1 MILSKIKGLICRMF
15 LFSLLIGIPQVEIDI
30 VGTYNANDAFARI
43 EQQGQQRQLQD
54 HRFFQRNAYLK
65 SNSPIEII
73 KSEPHFLLMRF
84 RLTHLNMELVNNELA
99 QTHQLNGRSA
109 TRVQFDG
116 SSWTTESGKPKLPIY
131 SVQIGLPSASSVTTT
146 IIDKQSS
153 FKSLETPPL
162 TNQELHAPPGDNNG
176 NNGTDVQDPFKYGTG
191 ISPPSS
197 TLYPSKL
204 VEVIPIGFVR
214 SQRIGILH
222 INPVQYNSTTRQIKV
237 TDDITF
243 RIDFFGSVQ
252 YNGTDASTSLPL
264 HSLESYAYENM
275 YQSILINN
283 TQAAQWRHNHLQQQM
298 RSGHA
303 PNIGPMAPAAPIS
316 TPRRR
321 FKIPITENNMYR
333 INHARLITS
342 GIEPDTIDFDSIRIE
357 TRGNQQGFYIF
368 DIDNDETFDPE
379 DKIVFYARGVVG
391 NKFTSTNYYWFS
403 YVPKGAVEIVDE
415 DVNENTYRIGTR
427 STLPVSGNVLPPIA
441 FLTKKRF
448 EEENFYDPLD
458 GRDVRSELADHYF
471 WTAFRGGADSNLKR
485 KQFPV
490 QLLGAINRFETD
502 REATLRVR
510 LQGAS
515 RKSNVLHKAVI
526 VFNNDQLGD
535 EETWRRQANPLVIR
549 DIPQAKIDH
558 TNVNYLL
565 IVANDTNNTPEGSYD
580 FYLDWYEF
588 EYWRTFRAIDNR
600 LEFNSKTDPDAIG
613 TTQFNVSGFSNDSI
627 DVYAIS
633 LQTGIKQKLV
643 DGLISGSANNYQIK
657 FQDEVKDYTN
667 YYFAIANNAYKPVSN
682 LTEIPQ
688 SSLRNDA
695 TQTDYI
701 VITHNTF
708 LERIQPLVDFR
719 RSQGLTVR
727 VVDIDEIYNEYSH
740 GLFNPFAI
748 RTFLRDAYHSWQ
760 PPAPTYVVLVGDA
773 HHDYKRVIV
782 ERYKRDPNFNR
793 VYDLYLN
800 FVPTY
805 HGWAPESGET
815 AMDQRFVNI
824 VGEDSLPDMFIG
836 RLSVQTPKELDI
848 IVQKIINYEQKPII
862 GPWQAMLTQIADNE
876 VDNPSDIGFE
886 LSRDE
891 LIKDIIPLGYRT
903 KQIYLRKIK
912 RPDTARGYILDAFK
926 NGTIVMEYAG
936 HGGNQTWAD
945 EGIFHINDID
955 KLRNNRLPFV
965 ISTTCLNGEFDKP
978 QQYGKHSLSEQ
989 FLHGKYGAIASLSAT
1004 RLTYAPANA
1013 EFDTDLFTTM
1023 FEHEPFEQKQGAAAN
1038 RYSGAAIPAT
1048 LGKIV
1053 TEAKIRFLTRNSN
1066 EQWIPGAEQYTLF
1079 GDPATRLALPTLD
1092 LQVKLE
1098 DVALNPSKQIV
1109 IQNNEAGIHDLN
1121 GTWWKAEE
1129 FSTENLIASAI
1140 FYNDF
1145 DEDIENDF
1153 VAQTSGKIWKGEF
1166 GTIRMNIPSKALPG
1180 RGVVSVFADDGNRAA
1195 IGGAI
1200 FWIDTPIIESV
1211 RETIDSL
1218 DTHTFNLQTL
1228 IYDDLG
1234 VNGIRSVEVEWDD
1247 TFNYKDTRN
1256 TMIKIKQPTGTNQFR
1271 PGGQW
1276 YELKDPIPLPR
1287 GGYKIRYR
1295 IEVTD
1300 INGFKSEYPGPN
1312 KRIEVRAPQ
1321 GPNLHIAAD
1330 GSTRYPIQYSYN
1342 DKIKEYSIIAELV
1355 NNGGRTVKT
1364 DFDVIFAEGNPDIDS
1379 DFVVDSIGN
1388 TDAKIIG
1395 TITLQPDDW
1404 EDGETVLQ
1412 KAVIRLPLPEN
1423 LATGVHEIFVMLD
1436 PEVDTSTKDIIGR
1449 VIEYN
1454 ERDNKRRITFVV
1466 NEYFYNAT
1474 QPLTAHSLDRV
1485 FNIDF
1490 PVAAATTE
1498 DELIP
1503 LNVSS
1508 SAPYA
1513 ITQPSLSFATIP
1525 QVAALRRGII
1535 RTGEERLQQY
1545 DVSIQKSDFVLQKPV
1560 TLKLRFDISSL
1571 EDIVRENTPWHD
1583 GSRDF
1588 QGALIDE
1595 AEKLG
1600 IYAWNEEYEKWRRL
1614 HSNVAYTTGDD
1625 RKEGERP
1632 TLDTEG
1638 PIFELENYVTP
1649 IQIENGNKQP
1659 LPIENVKVS
1668 PELTPAGTWVILFL
1682 DPTHFEVYL
1691 KKKEHILYEKFDT
1704 AGQLDI
1710 PYRIENYG
1718 MEFKITENWVVPPE
1732 LNDGSPIVPFEFADI
1747 LIIETDY
1754 SAGTAILKET
1764 RNRNAGNG
1772 TATVK
1777 AKLGTREEFAV
1788 GDWFIFFTS
1797 ENNFELRDR
1806 TGDPLYLPNDVRIDG
1821 RVNEIQFLNHLG
1833 IEILVKAG
1841 SEPFK
1846 YGDKIKFSTA
1856 KVGTIT
1862 AETNELTPFTLI
1874 SNEDHTPP
1882 DFELWIDGVKP
1893 QKGSVIA
1900 PRPHIS
1906 ILLEDENGVDLDTI
1920 VIRRGDN
1927 GKPLEPISEYIL
1939 RNPKDV
1945 NTVPIDYKPILF
1957 PGEYA
1962 YEIEAR
1968 DFNGNAIGG
1977 KALKIQTQFLVTEMP
1992 DIMPPVIEIM
2002 VNDEILIG
2010 TEWNFVDT
2018 GADSLGELKNIGK
2031 NLITQ
2036 QPQCEIRVTDE
2047 NALDFSLLNIT
2058 FNKVMTDGAA
2068 SEHSSDLTQRYQ
2080 EFASTIF
2087 KGAEWEYDN
2096 TNPGEAS
2103 FSFAPDLPNGT
2114 YRLQVTAADTSEN
2127 TTQIEA
2133 GFTLDETVGFQDKVF
2148 NVPNPVTNSKTDF
2161 IYQLTQP
2168 PDKVTIKIYTVS
2180 GRLIRT
2186 IVDDNAKR
2194 GNNETFWDLKDETGT
2209 RCANGVYLYRVVA
2222 HTEDS
2227 RVEKIGKLAI
2237 LR

>member
-1 MILSKIKGLICRMF
+1 MINRLIRRIF
-15 LFSLLIGIPQVEIDI
+15 LFSLLIGILQVEIDLEGI
-30 VGTYNANDAFARI
+30 YCANNVFA
-43 EQQGQQRQLQD
+43 QSQRGQLQ
-54 HRFFQRNAYLK
+54 NLNSYL
-65 SNSPIEII
+65 NNNPPIEII
-73 KSEPHFLLMRF
+73 RSEPHFLILRF
-84 RLTHLNMELVNNELA
+84 RLTHLEMELVKT
-99 QTHQLNGRSA
+99 QTHQLNGQSA
-109 TRVQFDG
+109 TRIQFDG
-116 SSWTTESGKPKLPIY
+116 SSWTTDSGKPKLPNY
-131 SVQIGLPSASSVTTT
+131 SVQIGLPSTSSVTTT

-153 FKSLETPPL
+153 FKTLATPPL
-162 TNQELHAPPGDNNG
+162 TNQEIDPTPEFNNG
-176 NNGTDVQDPFKYGTG
+176 NNGKDMQNMKKHAGTLA
-191 ISPPSS
+191 PPSS
-197 TLYPSKL
+197 SIMYPSKL

-222 INPVQYNSTTRQIKV
+222 VNPVQYNSTTQQIKV
-237 TDDITF
+237 TDDMTF

-252 YNGTDASTSLPL
+252 YSGSTASTSLAL
-264 HSLESYAYENM
+264 HSLDSSAYENM
-275 YQSILINN
+275 FQSILLNN
-283 TQAAQWRHNHLQQQM
+283 KQAAQWRRDQNQQQM
-298 RSGHA
+298 RLGHS
-303 PNIGPMAPAAPIS
+303 PNIGPMAPAAPII

-321 FKIPITENNMYR
+321 FKIPITENNMYS
-333 INHARLITS
+333 INHVKLIAS
-342 GIEPDTIDFDSIRIE
+342 GIEPDTIDFDSIRVE
-357 TRGNQQGFYIF
+357 TGGNQQGFYIF

-379 DKIVFYARGVVG
+379 DKIVFYARGLVG
-391 NKFTSTNYYWFS
+391 NKFTNTNYYWFS
-403 YVPKGAVEIVDE
+403 FVPKGVVEVVD
-415 DVNENTYRIGTR
+415 ENTYRIGTR
-427 STLPVSGNVLPPIA
+427 SASPVSNNVLPPKA

-471 WTAFRGGADSNLKR
+471 WAAFRGGADSNLKR
-485 KQFPV
+485 KPFPV
-490 QLLGAINRFETD
+490 QLPGAISRFDTERD
-502 REATLRVR
+502 ATVR
-510 LQGAS
+510 IKLQGSS
-515 RKSNVLHKAVI
+515 RKSNTLHRAVI
-526 VFNNDQLGD
+526 IFNNDQLGD
-535 EETWRRQANPLVIR
+535 EETWRRQGNPLVIR

-558 TNVNYLL
+558 NNVNYLL
-565 IVANDTNNTPEGSYD
+565 IVANDTNNTPEGFYD

-588 EYWRTFRAIDNR
+588 EYWHTFRAIDDR
-600 LEFNSKTDPDAIG
+600 LNFNSKTDPNTIG
-613 TTQFNVSGFSNDSI
+613 KTQFNVSGFSNDSI

-633 LQTGIKQKLV
+633 LQAGIKKKLV
-643 DGLISGSANNYQIK
+643 DGLISGSVTNYQIR
-657 FQDEVKDYTN
+657 FEDEVKNYTN
-667 YYFAIANNAYKPVSN
+667 YYFAIANNAYELVSS

-701 VITHNTF
+701 VITHSIF
-708 LERIQPLVDFR
+708 LERIQPLVAFR

-727 VVDIDEIYNEYSH
+727 VVDVDEIYNEYSH

-748 RTFLRDAYHSWQ
+748 HTFLRDAYHSWQ
-760 PPAPTYVVLVGDA
+760 PPAPTYVLLVGDA

-793 VYDLYLN
+793 IYNLYPN

-824 VGEDSLPDMFIG
+824 VGSDPLPDMFIG
-836 RLSVQTPKELDI
+836 RLSVQTTQELDI
-848 IVQKIINYEQKPII
+848 IIEKIINYEQKPII
-862 GPWQAMLTQIADNE
+862 GPWQATLTQIADNE

-891 LIKDIIPLGYRT
+891 LIKDIIPLGYTT

-912 RPDTARGYILDAFK
+912 HADTARGYILDSFK
-926 NGTIVMEYAG
+926 DGTVVMEYAG

-955 KLRNNRLPFV
+955 KLRNDRLPFV

-989 FLHGKYGAIASLSAT
+989 FVHGRYGAIASLSAS

-1013 EFDTDLFTTM
+1013 EFDNDLFTTM
-1023 FEHEPFEQKQGAAAN
+1023 FEHEPFEQKQGIAAN
-1038 RYSGAAIPAT
+1038 SSAWGAIPAT

-1053 TEAKIRFLTRNSN
+1053 TEAKIRFLTRISN
-1066 EQWIPGAEQYTLF
+1066 PQWVPGAEQYTLF

-1098 DVALNPSKQIV
+1098 EVALNPSKQIV
-1109 IQNNEAGIHDLN
+1109 IFNNEVGIHDVN

-1153 VAQTSGKIWKGEF
+1153 TAKTIGKIWRGEF
-1166 GTIRMNIPSKALPG
+1166 GTIHMNIPSNALPG
-1180 RGVVSVFADDGNRAA
+1180 RGVVNMFADDGKRAA
-1195 IGGAI
+1195 IGGTS
-1200 FWIDTPIIESV
+1200 FWVDTPIIEDV
-1211 RETIDSL
+1211 REVIDSI
-1218 DTHTFNLQTL
+1218 DTHTFNVQTL

-1247 TFNYKDTRN
+1247 TFHYKNTRN
-1256 TMIKIKQPTGTNQFR
+1256 TMIKITGPTGTNSMMKVDR

-1287 GGYKIRYR
+1287 GGYKIRYS

-1312 KRIEVRAPQ
+1312 RRVEVRAPQ
-1321 GPNLHIAAD
+1321 GPNLYIAAD
-1330 GSTRYPIQYSYN
+1330 GSTRYPIQYTYN
-1342 DKIKEYSIIAELV
+1342 NQTREYYIIAELV

-1364 DFDVIFAEGNPDIDS
+1364 SFDVIFAEGNPDIDG
-1379 DFVVDSIGN
+1379 DFRVND
-1388 TDAKIIG
+1388 DAQIIG
-1395 TITLQPDDW
+1395 TLTLQPDEW
-1404 EDGETVLQ
+1404 EQGETVLQ
-1412 KAVIRLPLPEN
+1412 KAVVRLTLHEN
-1423 LATGVHEIFVMLD
+1423 LATGVHEICVMLD
-1436 PEVDTSTKDIIGR
+1436 PEVDTSTRDIIGN

-1454 ERDNKRRITFVV
+1454 ERDNKRRITFVI
-1466 NEYFYNAT
+1466 NEYFYNASR
-1474 QPLTAHSLDRV
+1474 PLTVHSLDRV
-1485 FNIDF
+1485 FTLDF
-1490 PVAAATTE
+1490 PIAAQLVEQKMATE

-1503 LNVSS
+1503 LNISS
-1508 SAPYA
+1508 SAPYS

-1525 QVAALRRGII
+1525 QVAAIRRGII
-1535 RTGEERLQQY
+1535 RTGKERFQQY
-1545 DVSIQKSDFVLQKPV
+1545 DVSIQKSNFVLRKPV

-1571 EDIVRENTPWHD
+1571 EDIVRETTPWHD

-1600 IYAWNEEYEKWRRL
+1600 IYEWNKEYEKWGRL
-1614 HSNVAYTTGDD
+1614 PSKVAYTTGDE
-1625 RKEGERP
+1625 KP

-1659 LPIENVKVS
+1659 LPIENVKIS

-1682 DPTHFEVYL
+1682 DPTHFVVYL
-1691 KKKEHILYEKFDT
+1691 QEKEHTLYEKFDA

-1718 MEFKITENWVVPPE
+1718 MEFTITENWIVPPE
-1732 LNDGSPIVPFEFADI
+1732 LNDGSPTVPFEFADI
-1747 LIIETDY
+1747 LVIETGY
-1754 SAGTAILKET
+1754 AKGAAILRGT
-1764 RNRNAGNG
+1764 RNKNAGNG
-1772 TATVK
+1772 TATVEV
-1777 AKLGTREEFAV
+1777 KLGTREQFAV

-1797 ENNFELRDR
+1797 ENHFELRDR
-1806 TGDPLYLPNDVRIDG
+1806 IGEPLYLPNDVRIDG
-1821 RVNEIQFLNHLG
+1821 RVNEIEFLNHLG

-1841 SEPFK
+1841 SEPFEF
-1846 YGDKIKFSTA
+1846 GDKIKFSTA
-1856 KVGTIT
+1856 QVGTVT
-1862 AETNELTPFTLI
+1862 AETTKLTPFTLI
-1874 SNEDHTPP
+1874 SNEDYTGP

-1900 PRPHIS
+1900 PRPYIS
-1906 ILLEDENGVDLDTI
+1906 ILLEDENGVDLDTL

-1927 GKPLEPISEYIL
+1927 GKPLEPISDYIL
-1939 RNPKDV
+1939 RNPKNV
-1945 NTVPIDYKPILF
+1945 NTVPIDYKPILY

-1962 YEIEAR
+1962 FEIETR

-1977 KALKIQTQFLVTEMP
+1977 KAAKIQTQFLVTEMP
-1992 DIMPPVIEIM
+1992 DIIPPVIEIT
-2002 VNDEILIG
+2002 VNDEMLIE
-2010 TEWNFVDT
+2010 TELNT
-2018 GADSLGELKNIGK
+2018 DSLAEFPVKRNGIG
-2031 NLITQ
+2031 NNRITQ
-2036 QPQCEIRVTDE
+2036 QPKCEIRVTDE
-2047 NALDFSLLNIT
+2047 TALDISLLNIT
-2058 FNKVMTDGAA
+2058 FNKIMTDDAEG
-2068 SEHSSDLTQRYQ
+2068 DVTQRYR
-2080 EFASTIF
+2080 EFET
-2087 KGAEWEYDN
+2087 AEWEYDT
-2096 TNPGEAS
+2096 TNPGEAN
-2103 FSFAPDLPNGT
+2103 FSFDPNLPNGT

-2133 GFTLDETVGFQDKVF
+2133 DFTLDETVGFLHQVF
-2148 NVPNPVTNSKTDF
+2148 NVPNPVPNGRTDF

-2168 PDKVTIKIYTVS
+2168 PDKVTIKIYAVS

-2186 IVDDNAKR
+2186 IVDDSAER
-2194 GNNETFWDLKDETGT
+2194 GHNETYWDLKDETGT
-2209 RCANGVYLYRVVA
+2209 RCANGVYLYRVIA
-2222 HTEDS
+2222 HTGNS
-2227 RVEKIGKLAI
+2227 KIEKIGKLAI

>member
-1 MILSKIKGLICRMF
+1 MIKRLICRMF
-15 LFSLLIGIPQVEIDI
+15 LLSLLVGILQVEIDI
-30 VGTYNANDAFARI
+30 EGIYNANNAVA
-43 EQQGQQRQLQD
+43 QSQQRQLQ
-54 HRFFQRNAYLK
+54 NLSPYLK
-65 SNSPIEII
+65 SNPPIEII
-73 KSEPHFLLMRF
+73 KSESHFLLLRF
-84 RLTHLNMELVNNELA
+84 RLTQLNMELVKT
-99 QTHQLNGRSA
+99 QTHQLNGQSA
-109 TRVQFDG
+109 TRIHFDG
-116 SSWTTESGKPKLPIY
+116 SSWTTESGKPKLPVY

-153 FKSLETPPL
+153 FKTLETPPL
-162 TNQELHAPPGDNNG
+162 TNQEIDPSPEFNNG
-176 NNGTDVQDPFKYGTG
+176 SNGTDVQDKKKL
-191 ISPPSS
+191 SSPSS
-197 TLYPSKL
+197 SILYPSKL

-237 TDDITF
+237 TDDMTF

-252 YNGTDASTSLPL
+252 YNGTAASTSLPL
-264 HSLESYAYENM
+264 HSLDSSAYENM
-275 YQSILINN
+275 FRSILINN
-283 TQAAQWRHNHLQQQM
+283 KQAAQWRHNQNQQQM
-298 RSGHA
+298 RSGHS
-303 PNIGPMAPAAPIS
+303 PNIGPMAPAAPLI

-333 INHARLITS
+333 INHTRLIAS

-357 TRGNQQGFYIF
+357 TGGNQQGFYIF

-379 DKIVFYARGVVG
+379 DKIVFYARGLVG
-391 NKFTSTNYYWFS
+391 NKFTNTNYYWFS
-403 YVPKGAVEIVDE
+403 FVPKGAVEDID
-415 DVNENTYRIGTR
+415 ENTYRIGTR
-427 STLPVSGNVLPPIA
+427 SVSPISDNVIPPKA
-441 FLTKKRF
+441 FLTKMRDEK
-448 EEENFYDPLD
+448 ENFYDPLD

-471 WTAFRGGADSNLKR
+471 WTAFRGGADSNIKR

-490 QLLGAINRFETD
+490 QLPGAINRFDTERD
-502 REATLRVR
+502 ATVR
-510 LQGAS
+510 IKLQGSS
-515 RKSNVLHKAVI
+515 RKSNVLHRAVI
-526 VFNNDQLGD
+526 IFNNDQLGD
-535 EETWRRQANPLVIR
+535 EETWRRQGNPLVIR

-565 IVANDTNNTPEGSYD
+565 IVANDTNDTPEGSYD

-588 EYWRTFRAIDNR
+588 EYWRTFRAIEDR
-600 LEFNSKTDPDAIG
+600 LEFNSKTDPKAFG
-613 TTQFNVSGFSNDSI
+613 ATQFNVSGFSNDSI

-633 LQTGIKQKLV
+633 LQAGIKQKLV
-643 DGLISGSANNYQIK
+643 DGLISGSTTNYQIR
-657 FQDEVKDYTN
+657 FEDEVKNSTN
-667 YYFAIANNAYKPVSN
+667 YYFAIANNAYKPVS
-682 LTEIPQ
+682 LTEIQQ

-708 LERIQPLVDFR
+708 LERIQPLVEFR

-760 PPAPTYVVLVGDA
+760 PPAPTYVLLVGDA

-782 ERYKRDPNFNR
+782 ERYRRDPNFNR
-793 VYDLYLN
+793 VYDLYPN

-824 VGEDSLPDMFIG
+824 VGSDPLPDMFIG
-836 RLSVQTPKELDI
+836 RLSVQTTQELDVI
-848 IVQKIINYEQKPII
+848 IRKIINYEQKPII
-862 GPWQAMLTQIADNE
+862 GPWQATLTQIADNE

-903 KQIYLRKIK
+903 KQIYLRKIG
-912 RPDTARGYILDAFK
+912 RADTARGYILNAFK
-926 NGTIVMEYAG
+926 DGTIVMEYAG

-945 EGIFHINDID
+945 EGIFHINDIA

-1013 EFDTDLFTTM
+1013 EFDNDLFTTM
-1023 FEHEPFEQKQGAAAN
+1023 FEHEPFEQKQGVAAN
-1038 RYSGAAIPAT
+1038 SSALAAIPAT

-1053 TEAKIRFLTRNSN
+1053 TEAKIRFLTRTSN
-1066 EQWIPGAEQYTLF
+1066 PQWVPGAEQYTLF
-1079 GDPATRLALPTLD
+1079 GDPATQLALPTLN

-1098 DVALNPSKQIV
+1098 EVALNPSKQIV
-1109 IQNNEAGIHDLN
+1109 ILNNEAGIHDVD

-1153 VAQTSGKIWKGEF
+1153 TAQTPGKIWKGEF
-1166 GTIRMNIPSKALPG
+1166 GTIRMHIPSKALPG
-1180 RGVVSVFADDGNRAA
+1180 RGVVSLFADDGKRAA
-1195 IGGAI
+1195 VGGTV
-1200 FWIDTPIIESV
+1200 FWVDTPIIEDV
-1211 RETIDSL
+1211 REILDSV
-1218 DTHTFNLQTL
+1218 DTHTLNVQTL
-1228 IYDDLG
+1228 VYDDLG

-1247 TFNYKDTRN
+1247 TFNYRDTRN
-1256 TMIKIKQPTGTNQFR
+1256 PMIKMPQPPDTSTTMKVVR

-1321 GPNLHIAAD
+1321 GPNLQIAAD
-1330 GSTRYPIQYSYN
+1330 GSTRYPIQYNYN
-1342 DKIKEYSIIAELV
+1342 DQTKEYSIIAELI
-1355 NNGGRTVKT
+1355 NDGGRTVKT
-1364 DFDVIFAEGNPDIDS
+1364 DFDVIFAEGNPDIDG
-1379 DFVVDSIGN
+1379 DFKIND
-1388 TDAKIIG
+1388 DAKIIG

-1404 EDGETVLQ
+1404 EEGEAVLQ
-1412 KAVIRLPLPEN
+1412 KAVAKLTLPEN

-1436 PEVDTSTKDIIGR
+1436 PEVDTSTQDIIGS

-1454 ERDNKRRITFVV
+1454 ERDNKRRFTFVV
-1466 NEYFYNAT
+1466 NEYFYNT
-1474 QPLTAHSLDRV
+1474 SQPLTAHSLDRV
-1485 FNIDF
+1485 FSLDF
-1490 PVAAATTE
+1490 PVAAAATE

-1508 SAPYA
+1508 SAPYS
-1513 ITQPSLSFATIP
+1513 ITQPALSFATIP
-1525 QVAALRRGII
+1525 QVAALRRGVI

-1560 TLKLRFDISSL
+1560 TLKIRFDISSL

-1600 IYAWNEEYEKWRRL
+1600 IYAWNKEYEKWRRL
-1614 HSNVAYTTGDD
+1614 PSQVAYTTGDE
-1625 RKEGERP
+1625 KP

-1659 LPIENVKVS
+1659 LPIENVKIS

-1682 DPTHFEVYL
+1682 EPTHFEVYL
-1691 KKKEHILYEKFDT
+1691 KEKEHILYEKFDT

-1718 MEFKITENWVVPPE
+1718 MEFTITENWVVPPE

-1747 LIIETDY
+1747 LVIETDY
-1754 SAGTAILKET
+1754 SEGAAILKGT
-1764 RNRNAGNG
+1764 RNKNAGNG
-1772 TATVK
+1772 TATVEV
-1777 AKLGTREEFAV
+1777 KLGPSEQFAV

-1797 ENNFELRDR
+1797 ENHFELRDR
-1806 TGDPLYLPNDVRIDG
+1806 TGAPLYQPNDVRIDG
-1821 RVNEIQFLNHLG
+1821 RVNEIEFLNHLG

-1841 SEPFK
+1841 SEPFR

-1856 KVGTIT
+1856 QVGTVT
-1862 AETNELTPFTLI
+1862 AEATELTPFTLI
-1874 SNEDHTPP
+1874 SNEDNTGP
-1882 DFELWIDGVKP
+1882 DFALWIDGVKP

-1900 PRPHIS
+1900 PRPYIS
-1906 ILLEDENGVDLDTI
+1906 ILLEDENGVDLDTL
-1920 VIRRGDN
+1920 VIRKGDN
-1927 GKPLEPISEYIL
+1927 GKPLEPISDYTL

-1945 NTVPIDYKPILF
+1945 NTVPIDYKPILY

-1962 YEIEAR
+1962 FEIEAR

-1977 KALKIQTQFLVTEMP
+1977 KAAKIQTQFLVTEMP

-2002 VNDEILIG
+2002 VNDEMLIG
-2010 TEWNFVDT
+2010 TELN
-2018 GADSLGELKNIGK
+2018 ADSLGELKNFGK
-2031 NLITQ
+2031 NRITQ
-2036 QPQCEIRVTDE
+2036 QPKCEIHVIDE
-2047 NALDFSLLNIT
+2047 TALDISLLNIT
-2058 FNKVMTDGAA
+2058 FNKIMTDDAKG
-2068 SEHSSDLTQRYQ
+2068 DVTQRYR
-2080 EFASTIF
+2080 EFET
-2087 KGAEWEYDN
+2087 AEWEYDN
-2096 TNPGEAS
+2096 TNPGEAN
-2103 FSFAPDLPNGT
+2103 FSFEPDLPNGT
-2114 YRLQVTAADTSEN
+2114 YRLQVTATDTSEN

-2133 GFTLDETVGFQDKVF
+2133 DFTLDETVGFQNQVF
-2148 NVPNPVTNSKTDF
+2148 NVPNPVPNGKTDF

-2186 IVDDNAKR
+2186 IVDDSAKR

-2209 RCANGVYLYRVVA
+2209 RCANGVYLYRVIA
-2222 HTEDS
+2222 HTGNS
-2227 RVEKIGKLAI
+2227 KVEKIGKLAI

>member
-1 MILSKIKGLICRMF
+1 MIKRLICRLF
-15 LFSLLIGIPQVEIDI
+15 LFSLLIGGLHVEIDI
-30 VGTYNANDAFARI
+30 EGIYNANDALA
-43 EQQGQQRQLQD
+43 QNQQRQLQN
-54 HRFFQRNAYLK
+54 HSPSLK
-65 SNSPIEII
+65 SKTQIEII
-73 KSEPHFLLMRF
+73 KTEPHFLILRF
-84 RLTHLNMELVNNELA
+84 QLTHLNMELVRT
-99 QTHQLNGRSA
+99 QTHELNGQSA
-109 TRVQFDG
+109 TKIQFDG

-131 SVQIGLPSASSVTTT
+131 SVQIGLPTSSSVTTT
-146 IIDKQSS
+146 ILDKQSS
-153 FKSLETPPL
+153 FKTLETPPL
-162 TNQELHAPPGDNNG
+162 TNQEIYLPPEFNTD
-176 NNGTDVQDPFKYGTG
+176 TDVQNKKQNAGKLT
-191 ISPPSS
+191 SPNGS
-197 TLYPSKL
+197 LMYPSKL

-237 TDDITF
+237 TDDVTF

-252 YNGTDASTSLPL
+252 YNVAAASTSLPL
-264 HSLESYAYENM
+264 HSLDSSAYENM
-275 YQSILINN
+275 FQSILINN
-283 TQAAQWRHNHLQQQM
+283 EQAVQWRHNQHQQQM
-298 RSGHA
+298 RSGHSH
-303 PNIGPMAPAAPIS
+303 NIGPMAPAAAMS

-333 INHARLITS
+333 ISHARLIAS

-357 TRGNQQGFYIF
+357 TGGNQQGFYIF
-368 DIDNDETFDPE
+368 DIDNDETFDLE
-379 DKIVFYARGVVG
+379 DKIVFYARGLVG
-391 NKFTSTNYYWFS
+391 NKFTNTNYYWFS
-403 YVPKGAVEIVDE
+403 FVPKGVVEDVDE
-415 DVNENTYRIGTR
+415 DSYRIGTR
-427 STLPVSGNVLPPIA
+427 SAAPVSGNVIPPKA

-471 WTAFRGGADSNLKR
+471 WTAFRGGVDSNLKR
-485 KQFPV
+485 KQFPI
-490 QLLGAINRFETD
+490 QLPGAINRHDTERD
-502 REATLRVR
+502 ATVRIR
-510 LQGAS
+510 LQGSS
-515 RKSNVLHKAVI
+515 RKSNVLHRAVI
-526 VFNNDQLGD
+526 IFNNDQLGD
-535 EETWRRQANPLVIR
+535 EETWRRQGNPLVIR

-558 TNVNYLL
+558 NNVNYLL
-565 IVANDTNNTPEGSYD
+565 IVANDTNDTPEGSYD

-588 EYWRTFRAIDNR
+588 AYWRTFRALDNR
-600 LEFNSKTDPDAIG
+600 LEFNSKTDPDTIG
-613 TTQFNVSGFSNDSI
+613 TTQFNVTNFSNSNI
-627 DVYAIS
+627 DIYAIS
-633 LQTGIKQKLV
+633 LQAGIKQKLV
-643 DGLISGSANNYQIK
+643 DGEVSGSTTHHQIR
-657 FQDEVKDYTN
+657 FEDEVKNYTH
-667 YYFAIANNAYKPVSN
+667 YYFAIANNAYKPVSS
-682 LTEIPQ
+682 LTEIPH

-701 VITHNTF
+701 VITHSTF
-708 LERIQPLVDFR
+708 LERIQPLVAFR

-727 VVDIDEIYNEYSH
+727 VVDIDEVYNEYSY

-760 PPAPTYVVLVGDA
+760 PPAPTYVLLVGDA

-793 VYDLYLN
+793 VYDLYQN

-824 VGEDSLPDMFIG
+824 VGSDPLPDMFIG
-836 RLSVQTPKELDI
+836 RLSVQTTEELDI
-848 IVQKIINYEQKPII
+848 IVQKIMKYEQKPII
-862 GPWQAMLTQIADNE
+862 GPWQATLTQIADNE

-912 RPDTARGYILDAFK
+912 RADTTRGHILNAFK
-926 NGTIVMEYAG
+926 DGTVVMEYAG

-945 EGIFHINDID
+945 EGIFHINDIAN
-955 KLRNNRLPFV
+955 LRNSRLPFV

-1013 EFDTDLFTTM
+1013 EFDNDLFTTM
-1023 FEHEPFEQKQGAAAN
+1023 FEHEPFEPKQGIAAN
-1038 RYSGAAIPAT
+1038 SSALAAVPAT

-1053 TEAKIRFLTRNSN
+1053 TEAKIRFLTRTSN
-1066 EQWIPGAEQYTLF
+1066 PQWVPGAEQYTLF
-1079 GDPATRLALPTLD
+1079 GDPATQLALPTLD

-1098 DVALNPSKQIV
+1098 EVALNPSKQIV
-1109 IQNNEAGIHDLN
+1109 ILNNEAGIHDVN

-1140 FYNDF
+1140 FYNNF
-1145 DEDIENDF
+1145 DEDLENDF
-1153 VAQTSGKIWKGEF
+1153 TAQTPGKIWKGEF
-1166 GTIRMNIPSKALPG
+1166 GTIRMNIPSEAMPG
-1180 RGVVSVFADDGNRAA
+1180 RGVVNMFADDGKRAA
-1195 IGGAI
+1195 IGGTI
-1200 FWIDTPIIESV
+1200 FWVDTPIIEDV
-1211 RETIDSL
+1211 REILDSL
-1218 DTHTFNLQTL
+1218 DTHTLNVQTL

-1247 TFNYKDTRN
+1247 TFNYRDTWN
-1256 TMIKIKQPTGTNQFR
+1256 TMIKITEPPDTNGLR

-1330 GSTRYPIQYSYN
+1330 GSTRYPIQYIYN
-1342 DKIKEYSIIAELV
+1342 DQTKEYSIIAELI
-1355 NNGGRTVKT
+1355 NDGGRTVKT
-1364 DFDVIFAEGNPDIDS
+1364 DFDVIFAEGNPDIDG
-1379 DFVVDSIGN
+1379 DFKIND
-1388 TDAKIIG
+1388 DAKIIG
-1395 TITLQPDDW
+1395 TITLRPDDW
-1404 EDGETVLQ
+1404 EEGETVLQ
-1412 KAVIRLPLPEN
+1412 KAVAKLTLHEN

-1436 PEVDTSTKDIIGR
+1436 PEVDTSTKDIIGS

-1466 NEYFYNAT
+1466 NEYFYNAS

-1485 FNIDF
+1485 FSIDF
-1490 PVAAATTE
+1490 PTAAAEIE

-1508 SAPYA
+1508 SAPYS

-1525 QVAALRRGII
+1525 QVAALRRGVI

-1560 TLKLRFDISSL
+1560 TLKLRFDIGSL
-1571 EDIVRENTPWHD
+1571 EDIVRETTPWHD
-1583 GSRDF
+1583 GTRDF

-1595 AEKLG
+1595 SEKLG
-1600 IYAWNEEYEKWRRL
+1600 IYAWNKTYEKWRRL
-1614 HSNVAYTTGDD
+1614 PSQVTYTTGDE
-1625 RKEGERP
+1625 KP
-1632 TLDTEG
+1632 TLDTEA

-1649 IQIENGNKQP
+1649 IQVENGNKQP
-1659 LPIENVKVS
+1659 LPIENVKIS

-1691 KKKEHILYEKFDT
+1691 KEKQHILYEKFDRI
-1704 AGQLDI
+1704 GQLDI
-1710 PYRIENYG
+1710 PFRIENYG
-1718 MEFKITENWVVPPE
+1718 MEFTITENWVVPPE

-1747 LIIETDY
+1747 LVIETDY
-1754 SAGTAILKET
+1754 SEGAAILKGT
-1764 RNRNAGNG
+1764 RNKNAGNG
-1772 TATVK
+1772 TATVEI
-1777 AKLGTREEFAV
+1777 KLGTREQFAV

-1797 ENNFELRDR
+1797 ENHFELRDR
-1806 TGDPLYLPNDVRIDG
+1806 IGEPVYLPNDVLING

-1856 KVGTIT
+1856 QVGTII
-1862 AETNELTPFTLI
+1862 AETKELTPFTLI

-1882 DFELWIDGVKP
+1882 NFELWIDGVKS

-1900 PRPHIS
+1900 PRPYIS
-1906 ILLEDENGVDLDTI
+1906 ILLEDENGVDLDSF

-1927 GKPLEPISEYIL
+1927 GKPPVSISEYIL

-1962 YEIEAR
+1962 FEIEAR

-1977 KALKIQTQFLVTEMP
+1977 KAGKILTEFFVTEMP
-1992 DIMPPVIEIM
+1992 DIMPPVIEIS
-2002 VNDEILIG
+2002 VNDEMLIG
-2010 TEWNFVDT
+2010 TELS
-2018 GADSLGELKNIGK
+2018 ADSLGELPVKKLDIGK
-2031 NLITQ
+2031 NRITE
-2036 QPQCEIRVTDE
+2036 QPRCVIRVTDE
-2047 NALDFSLLNIT
+2047 TALDISLLNIT
-2058 FNKVMTDGAA
+2058 FNKIMTDDA
-2068 SEHSSDLTQRYQ
+2068 ESDITQRYR
-2080 EFASTIF
+2080 EFETA
-2087 KGAEWEYDN
+2087 KWEYDN
-2096 TNPGEAS
+2096 TNPGEAN
-2103 FSFAPDLPNGT
+2103 FSFNPDLPNGT
-2114 YRLQVTAADTSEN
+2114 YRLQVTASDTSEN
-2127 TTQIEA
+2127 TIQIGA
-2133 GFTLDETVGFQDKVF
+2133 DFTLDETVGFQNHIF
-2148 NVPNPVTNSKTDF
+2148 NVPNPVPNSKTDF

-2168 PDKVTIKIYTVS
+2168 PEKVTIKIYTVS

-2186 IVDDNAKR
+2186 IVDDSAER
-2194 GNNETFWDLKDETGT
+2194 GNNETLWDLRDETGT
-2209 RCANGVYLYRVVA
+2209 RCANGVYLYRVIA
-2222 HTEDS
+2222 HTGNS
-2227 RVEKIGKLAI
+2227 KVEKIGKLAI

>member
-15 LFSLLIGIPQVEIDI
+15 LFSLLIGIIPVETDI
-30 VGTYNANDAFARI
+30 EAIYNANNAFARI
-43 EQQGQQRQLQD
+43 EQQGQHRQQQD
-54 HRFFQRNAYLK
+54 HRFFRLSPYLK
-65 SNSPIEII
+65 SNPPIEII
-73 KSEPHFLLMRF
+73 KSEPHFLLLRF
-84 RLTHLNMELVNNELA
+84 RLTHLNIELVNSELA
-99 QTHQLNGRSA
+99 RTHQLNGQSA
-109 TRVQFDG
+109 TKIQFAG
-116 SSWTTESGKPKLPIY
+116 SSWTTESGKPKLPVY
-131 SVQIGLPSASSVTTT
+131 SVQIGLPAASSVTTT

-153 FKSLETPPL
+153 FKTLETPPL
-162 TNQELHAPPGDNNG
+162 TNQEIDPSPEFNNG
-176 NNGTDVQDPFKYGTG
+176 SNGTDVQDKTKHADTLA
-191 ISPPSS
+191 SS
-197 TLYPSKL
+197 SSSILYPSKL
-204 VEVIPIGFVR
+204 VEVLPIGFVR

-237 TDDITF
+237 TDDMTF

-252 YNGTDASTSLPL
+252 YNGTAASTSLPL
-264 HSLESYAYENM
+264 HSLDSPVYENM
-275 YQSILINN
+275 FRSILINN
-283 TQAAQWRHNHLQQQM
+283 KQASQWRHNHWQQQM

-303 PNIGPMAPAAPIS
+303 PNIGPMAPAAPLI

-333 INHARLITS
+333 ITHTRLVAS
-342 GIEPDTIDFDSIRIE
+342 GIEPASIDFDSIRIE
-357 TRGNQQGFYIF
+357 TGGNQQGFYIF

-379 DKIVFYARGVVG
+379 DKIVFYARGLVG
-391 NKFTSTNYYWFS
+391 NKFTNTNYYWFS
-403 YVPKGAVEIVDE
+403 FVPKGAVEDVD
-415 DVNENTYRIGTR
+415 ENTYRVGTR
-427 STLPVSGNVLPPIA
+427 SASPSPDNVIPPKA

-490 QLLGAINRFETD
+490 QLPGAINRHDTEED
-502 REATLRVR
+502 ATVR
-510 LQGAS
+510 IKLQGSS
-515 RKSNVLHKAVI
+515 RRSNVLHRAVI
-526 VFNNDQLGD
+526 IFNNNQLGD
-535 EETWRRQANPLVIR
+535 EETWRRQGNPLVIR

-558 TNVNYLL
+558 SNVNYLL
-565 IVANDTNNTPEGSYD
+565 IVANDTNDTPEGSYD

-588 EYWRTFRAIDNR
+588 EYWHTFRAIDNR
-600 LEFNSKTDPDAIG
+600 LEFNSKTDPDTIG
-613 TTQFNVSGFSNDSI
+613 TTQFNVNGFSNDSI

-633 LQTGIKQKLV
+633 LQAGIKQKLV
-643 DGLISGSANNYQIK
+643 DGLISGSANNYQIR
-657 FQDEVKDYTN
+657 FEDEIKNHTN
-667 YYFAIANNAYKPVSN
+667 YYFAIANNAYKTVSN

-701 VITHNTF
+701 VITHSTF
-708 LERIQPLVDFR
+708 LERIQPLVAFR

-760 PPAPTYVVLVGDA
+760 PPAPTYVLLVGDA

-793 VYDLYLN
+793 VYDLYPN

-824 VGEDSLPDMFIG
+824 VGSDSLPDMFIG
-836 RLSVQTPKELDI
+836 RLSVQTTQELDI
-848 IVQKIINYEQKPII
+848 IVQKIMNYEQKPII
-862 GPWQAMLTQIADNE
+862 GPWQATLTQIADNE

-903 KQIYLRKIK
+903 KQIYLRKIE
-912 RPDTARGYILDAFK
+912 RADTARGYILNAFK
-926 NGTIVMEYAG
+926 DGTIVMEYAG

-1023 FEHEPFEQKQGAAAN
+1023 FEHEPFEQKQGISANSSAWAAT
-1038 RYSGAAIPAT
+1038 PAT

-1053 TEAKIRFLTRNSN
+1053 TEAKIRFLTRTTNP
-1066 EQWIPGAEQYTLF
+1066 QWVPGAEQYTLF
-1079 GDPATRLALPTLD
+1079 GDPATQLALPTLD
-1092 LQVKLE
+1092 LKVKLE
-1098 DVALNPSKQIV
+1098 EVALNPSKQIV
-1109 IQNNEAGIHDLN
+1109 ILNNEAGIHDVD

-1145 DEDIENDF
+1145 DENIENDF
-1153 VAQTSGKIWKGEF
+1153 TAQTSGKIWKGEY

-1180 RGVVSVFADDGNRAA
+1180 RGVVSLFADDGKRAA
-1195 IGGAI
+1195 VGGTV
-1200 FWIDTPIIESV
+1200 FWVDTPIIENV
-1211 RETIDSL
+1211 REILDSV
-1218 DTHTFNLQTL
+1218 DTHTFNIQTL
-1228 IYDDLG
+1228 VYDDLG
-1234 VNGIRSVEVEWDD
+1234 GNGIRSVEVEWDD
-1247 TFNYKDTRN
+1247 TFNYRDVWN
-1256 TMIKIKQPTGTNQFR
+1256 PMIKIDPPSGTSQFR

-1321 GPNLHIAAD
+1321 GPNLKIAAD
-1330 GSTRYPIQYSYN
+1330 GSTRYPIQYTYN
-1342 DKIKEYSIIAELV
+1342 DKTKEYAIIAELV

-1364 DFDVIFAEGNPDIDS
+1364 GFDVIFAEGNPDIDG
-1379 DFVVDSIGN
+1379 DFIVDSNGN
-1388 TDAKIIG
+1388 NDAKIIG

-1404 EDGETVLQ
+1404 EEGETVLQ
-1412 KAVIRLPLPEN
+1412 KTVVRLTLPEN

-1436 PEVDTSTKDIIGR
+1436 PEVDTSTKDIIGS

-1454 ERDNKRRITFVV
+1454 ERDNKSRFTFVV
-1466 NEYFYNAT
+1466 NEYFYNPS
-1474 QPLTAHSLDRV
+1474 QPLTAYSLDRV
-1485 FNIDF
+1485 FNLDF
-1490 PVAAATTE
+1490 PAAAAATE
-1498 DELIP
+1498 GELIP

-1508 SAPYA
+1508 SAPYS

-1525 QVAALRRGII
+1525 QVAALRRGVI

-1545 DVSIQKSDFVLQKPV
+1545 DVSIQKPDFVLQKPV

-1600 IYAWNEEYEKWRRL
+1600 IYAWNKEYEKWRRL
-1614 HSNVAYTTGDD
+1614 PSQVAYTTGDE
-1625 RKEGERP
+1625 KP

-1649 IQIENGNKQP
+1649 IQTDNGNKQP
-1659 LPIENVKVS
+1659 LPIENVKIS

-1691 KKKEHILYEKFDT
+1691 KEKEHILYEKFDT

-1718 MEFKITENWVVPPE
+1718 MEFTITENWIVPPE

-1747 LIIETDY
+1747 LVIETDY
-1754 SAGTAILKET
+1754 SAGAAILKKA
-1764 RNRNAGNG
+1764 RNKNAGNG
-1772 TATVK
+1772 TATVEV
-1777 AKLGTREEFAV
+1777 KLGTREQFAV

-1797 ENNFELRDR
+1797 ETRFELRDR
-1806 TGDPLYLPNDVRIDG
+1806 TGEPLYLPNDVLIDG

-1841 SEPFK
+1841 SEPFEF
-1846 YGDKIKFSTA
+1846 GDKIKFSTA
-1856 KVGTIT
+1856 QVGTIT
-1862 AETNELTPFTLI
+1862 AETTELTPFTLI
-1874 SNEDHTPP
+1874 SNEDNTEP

-1900 PRPHIS
+1900 PRPYIS
-1906 ILLEDENGVDLDTI
+1906 ILLEDENGVDLDTF

-1962 YEIEAR
+1962 FEIEAR

-1977 KALKIQTQFLVTEMP
+1977 KAAKIQTQFLVTEMP
-1992 DIMPPVIEIM
+1992 DIIPPVIEIT
-2002 VNDEILIG
+2002 VNDEMLIG

-2018 GADSLGELKNIGK
+2018 GADSLGELPVDRIGIGK
-2031 NLITQ
+2031 NRITQ
-2036 QPQCEIRVTDE
+2036 QPRCEIRVTDE
-2047 NALDFSLLNIT
+2047 TALDISLLNIT
-2058 FNKVMTDGAA
+2058 FNKIMTDDAEG
-2068 SEHSSDLTQRYQ
+2068 DVTQRYR

-2087 KGAEWEYDN
+2087 KGAEWEYNN
-2096 TNPGEAS
+2096 TNPGEAN
-2103 FSFAPDLPNGT
+2103 FSFDPDLPNGT

-2133 GFTLDETVGFQDKVF
+2133 DFTLDETVGFQNQVF
-2148 NVPNPVTNSKTDF
+2148 NVPNPVPNGKTDF

-2168 PDKVTIKIYTVS
+2168 PDKVTIKIYTAS

-2186 IVDDNAKR
+2186 IVDDSAKR

-2209 RCANGVYLYRVVA
+2209 RCANGVYLYRVIA
-2222 HTEDS
+2222 HTGNNK
-2227 RVEKIGKLAI
+2227 VEKIGKLAI